1 MPVLVDVDGVGYY
14 VNITNGKGSLEVPIS
29 KEGTYNV
36 TARYMGDDKYVNA
49 SANTTFKA
57 SKVPSS
63 VNVTVENI
71 TVGDKAVIEVSV
83 PKDATGNVTVT
94 VDGKDYNVSV
104 SDGKGTLVVPGLKA
118 GNYTVD
124 VKYIGDDKYE
134 ESTNATK
141 FTVSKAETDEIKVID
156 QQNGT
161 ITIVVGDNA
170 TGNVTVKVG
179 NETYNATVIDGVA
192 TLDLVNNTPG
202 TYDVEVVYSGDD
214 THAPATGN
222 GTVTVPKL
230 ETPIS
235 IEVNDT
241 YVGDTAEIVVNV
253 PENAT
258 GNVTLEIDGK
268 QYTAPIKDGKA
279 TFKVE
284 NLTDGN
290 KTIAVKYDGDDNYM
304 ANSTTSNM
312 TVFKNTPEIK
322 LNATTD
328 GDDIIINVTAP
339 KDATNPVLVDVDGV
353 GYYVNS
359 SKCNIW

>member
-1 MPVLVDVDGVGYY
+1 
-14 VNITNGKGSLEVPIS
+14 
-29 KEGTYNV
+29 
-36 TARYMGDDKYVNA
+36 MGDDKYVNA

-170 TGNVTVKVG
+170 
-179 NETYNATVIDGVA
+179 YLMA
-192 TLDLVNNTPG
+192 LM
-202 TYDVEVVYSGDD
+202 
-214 THAPATGN
+214 
-222 GTVTVPKL
+222 KL
-230 ETPIS
+230 
-235 IEVNDT
+235 
-241 YVGDTAEIVVNV
+241 
-253 PENAT
+253 
-258 GNVTLEIDGK
+258 
-268 QYTAPIKDGKA
+268 
-279 TFKVE
+279 
-284 NLTDGN
+284 
-290 KTIAVKYDGDDNYM
+290 
-304 ANSTTSNM
+304 
-312 TVFKNTPEIK
+312 
-322 LNATTD
+322 
-328 GDDIIINVTAP
+328 
-339 KDATNPVLVDVDGV
+339 
-353 GYYVNS
+353 
-359 SKCNIW
+359 